1 MDKNKNEFYKENWFV
16 ILMLILLFPLG
27 LVLMWSYEN
36 FTKDTR
42 IAVTAVLGAFF
53 FIF

>member
-1 MDKNKNEFYKENWFV
+1 MDNRKGEFYEENWFV

-27 LVLMWSYEN
+27 LVLMWHYES

-42 IAVTAVLGAFF
+42 IAVTAVLGAVFY
-53 FIF
+53 IC